1 MTTGNDCGTLW
12 NADDELDKGNDGEI
26 AHPGRGE
33 TAVVGPADGS
43 HAPADE
49 ASLVGYRL
57 RREDAR
63 AAAAALRF
71 RWAHMGVTDDRTAFR
86 PRYLPWGGRWDRAGV
101 PAFVFAAVAILVLG
115 VIWGTTLR
123 LLAVERGVADHT
135 ATQSSREQFE
145 TYQAQVVRA
154 LREVDQTLKVVKYA
168 YELRGGKAAFVE
180 LRDRNLLPPDRFFE
194 VRVTDSLGTVV
205 SSSRPLATA
214 SAVDQETLQIQ
225 RLGDTFSVGRPRR
238 DPASGE
244 WRLQFSR
251 RLDSPDGQFAG
262 VVAVAVDSAYFVSG
276 YDSATLGEHGVLG
289 LVGVDGIVRAMRSGD
304 VVTASQHVDFAALVS
319 HSQPEVGADAVST
332 SPWDGVRR
340 YTNARQLYDFPLA
353 VIVGLSADEQLAASR
368 RDGRTYLWRASAGSV
383 LLIMVI
389 ALLAHLSRRLASS
402 RRRAAD
408 AQVAHAARIEYL
420 AYHDGLT
427 GLPNRSLFS
436 KLLVQSIHEAHRYN
450 RRLAVLFLDLDRFK
464 QINDTLG
471 HEAGDQLLQEVANRL
486 KACLRD
492 SDTVA
497 RLGGDEFVVLLPELD
512 DGKYVV
518 AVGQKILSA
527 VARPFVLIG
536 QEFRVTV
543 SIGISTYP
551 QDGLDERTLTK
562 NADIAMYQAKEM
574 GKNNFQ
580 FYSEKLNAH
589 SLERLNL
596 ESGLRH
602 ALERGEFEL
611 EYQAKRDIRSG
622 GITGLEALLRWRH
635 PDLGT
640 IAPMQFIPIAEDTGL
655 IVPIGKWV
663 FDTVCRQNAAWLA
676 LGLQPVSIAVNLT
689 ARQFSDSRLVSDLA
703 AALSA
708 SGMPAHLLELEI
720 AESLLMRDVAASLAI
735 LARLKELGVRIAVDD
750 FGIGY
755 LSLSTL
761 KQFPLDSIKI
771 DRSFIRD
778 ASSGVEDRALT
789 EAIFAMGR
797 TLSMTVVAQG
807 VETKEQADFLRKNA
821 CDEFQ
826 GFYFDKPVPAGQ
838 IGGMLRAGVDD
849 VDRED
854 SPSTLA

>member
-1 MTTGNDCGTLW
+1 MGVMVD
-12 NADDELDKGNDGEI
+12 
-26 AHPGRGE
+26 PM
-33 TAVVGPADGS
+33 
-43 HAPADE
+43 
-49 ASLVGYRL
+49 
-57 RREDAR
+57 
-63 AAAAALRF
+63 ALRP
-71 RWAHMGVTDDRTAFR
+71 WA
-86 PRYLPWGGRWDRAGV
+86 GRWGRVSA
-101 PAFVFAAVAILVLG
+101 PTLLFAVVAILVLG
-115 VIWGTTLR
+115 VIWATTLR
-123 LLAVERGVADHT
+123 FLAVERAGADRS
-135 ATQSSREQFE
+135 ATVSSREQFE

-154 LREVDQTLKVVKYA
+154 LREVDQALKVVKYA
-168 YELRGGKAAFVE
+168 YELRGERTALAE
-180 LRDRNLLPPDRFFE
+180 LRERNLLPPDLFFE
-194 VRVTDSLGTVV
+194 VSVTDSRGAVV
-205 SSSRPLATA
+205 SSSRPLALA
-214 SAVDQETLQIQ
+214 SAVDQEALQIL
-225 RLGDTFSVGRPRR
+225 RLGDAFTVGRPRR
-238 DPASGE
+238 NPASGK

-251 RLDSPDGQFAG
+251 RLDTSDGQFSG
-262 VVAVAVDSAYFVSG
+262 VVVVAVDSAYFVSG
-276 YDSATLGEHGVLG
+276 YDAATLGDDGVLG

-304 VVTASQHVDFAALVS
+304 VVTAGQAVDFAALVA
-319 HSQPEVGADAVST
+319 HPQPEGEADAVST
-332 SPWDGVRR
+332 TPWDGVRR
-340 YTNARQLYDFPLA
+340 YANARQLYDFPLA
-353 VIVGLSADEQLAASR
+353 VIVGLSADEQLAAAR
-368 RDGRTYLWRASAGSV
+368 RDGRIYLWRASAGSV
-383 LLIMVI
+383 LLVLVI
-389 ALLAHLSRRLASS
+389 ALLAHLSRRLALS
-402 RRRAAD
+402 RQRAAD
-408 AQVAHAARIEYL
+408 AQIAHAARIEYL

-427 GLPNRSLFS
+427 ALPNRSLFS

-471 HEAGDQLLQEVANRL
+471 HEAGDQLLQEVGNRL
-486 KACLRD
+486 KGCLRE

-518 AVGQKILSA
+518 TVGQKILSA

-611 EYQAKRDIRSG
+611 EYQSKRDIRSG
-622 GITGLEALLRWRH
+622 GVTGMEALLRWRH

-640 IAPMQFIPIAEDTGL
+640 IAPMRFIPIAEDTGL
-655 IVPIGKWV
+655 IVPIGQWV
-663 FDTVCRQNAAWLA
+663 FDTVCRQNVAWQA
-676 LGLQPVSIAVNLT
+676 LGLQQVTIAVNLT
-689 ARQFSDSRLVSDLA
+689 ARQFSDSRLVSDVATALA
-703 AALSA
+703 A

-720 AESLLMRDVAASLAI
+720 AESLLMRDVAGSLTI
-735 LARLKELGVRIAVDD
+735 LKRLKAMGVRIAVDD

-771 DRSFIRD
+771 DRSFVRD
-778 ASSGVEDRALT
+778 ASSVVEDQALT
-789 EAIFAMGR
+789 EAIIAMGR

-807 VETKEQADFLRKNA
+807 VETKEQADFLCQNA

-826 GFYFDKPVPAGQ
+826 GFYFDKPMPAGQ
-838 IGGMLRAGVDD
+838 ISAILRARVDN
-849 VDRED
+849 VDREE
-854 SPSTLA
+854 SPSPPG